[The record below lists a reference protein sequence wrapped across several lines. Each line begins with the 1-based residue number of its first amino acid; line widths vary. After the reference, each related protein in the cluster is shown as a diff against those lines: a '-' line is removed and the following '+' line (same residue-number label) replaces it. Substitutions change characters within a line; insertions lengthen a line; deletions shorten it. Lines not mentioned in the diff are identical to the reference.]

1 LCPESPYNQQVA
13 KLKLGI
19 SVTSSYPQS
28 DARSGAR
35 QMIERT
41 RAADQANL
49 DSLFL
54 GDHHITPSNYY
65 QNTPMMGRL
74 LAEWGNRPAGVLFLL
89 PLWNPVLVAEQVAT
103 LACLTGNRFIL
114 QCGLG
119 AGERQFKGMGKNI
132 RYRPSAFEQS
142 IDTLRSLWKG
152 ETVSMD
158 GRWCFQDA
166 TIRPLPPEPVEIW
179 IGASAKIAIERASR
193 LGDAW
198 LADPGMTLDEARIAI
213 NYYQDCQEKNHRKTN
228 CVAIRRDIYVAE
240 TQRDAEQAGQMASGY
255 RGFNPDA
262 LVIGEVKAVADQLL
276 EIGDLGYTDIIIRSL
291 HPDPVKALESIQRLA
306 EVKSLIS

>member
-1 LCPESPYNQQVA
+1 MV
-13 KLKLGI
+13 
-19 SVTSSYPQS
+19 
-28 DARSGAR
+28 
-35 QMIERT
+35 ERT

-74 LAEWGNRPAGVLFLL
+74 LAEWGDRPAGVLFLL

-103 LACLTGNRFIL
+103 LACMTSSRFIL

-132 RYRPSAFEQS
+132 KYRPSAFEQS
-142 IDTLRSLWKG
+142 IDTLRALWNG

-166 TIRPLPPEPVEIW
+166 AIRPLPPEPVDIW
-179 IGASAKIAIERASR
+179 IGASANVAIERASW
-193 LGDAW
+193 LGDTW
-198 LADPGMTLDEARIAI
+198 LADPGMTLEEAGIAI
-213 NYYQDCQEKNHRKTN
+213 DYYQRCQEKHHKKAN
-228 CVAIRRDIYVAE
+228 CIAIRRDIYVAE
-240 TQRDAEQAGQMASGY
+240 TTADAEQAMQLAGGY
-255 RGFNPDA
+255 RGFNPEA
-262 LVIGEVKAVADQLL
+262 LVIGEVQAVADQLL
-276 EIGDLGYTDIIIRSL
+276 EFENLGYTDVIIRSL
-291 HPDPVKALESIQRLA
+291 HPDPAKALESIQRLA
-306 EVKSLIS
+306 QVKSLVG